1 MPDNY
6 ELVIL
11 SDGTQILREQQTKA
25 QAKIQSLRV
34 KSRNDKLRKSLM
46 LLSNQVD
53 KHALRNTKKEAYFRN
68 NYEKKKFD
76 KIIGSD
82 HLYTHQIKSI
92 KLEGGFMVS
101 YNRLNIEDIDNSIPR
116 FTNENFKKMDDHY
129 HHKTEQIHIVGEYAK
144 RRIQNY
150 ESAQ

>member
-53 KHALRNTKKEAYFRN
+53 KHALRNTKKEMTRKDQLWVN
-68 NYEKKKFD
+68 KVIN
-76 KIIGSD
+76 
-82 HLYTHQIKSI
+82 
-92 KLEGGFMVS
+92 
-101 YNRLNIEDIDNSIPR
+101 
-116 FTNENFKKMDDHY
+116 
-129 HHKTEQIHIVGEYAK
+129 KTIRV
-144 RRIQNY
+144 
-150 ESAQ
+150 